1 MVVYTLTVFLGSFLL
16 FQIQPLFARFIL
28 PSYGGGSAVWT
39 TCMLSFQALLLA
51 GYGYAHGVT
60 TYVPGRRQWGVHLAL
75 LLVALAMV
83 PIAPDAS
90 GDLPA
95 ALHPALSIT
104 AVLGATIGLPYL
116 VLAASSPLLQVWA
129 GRASGTSPYRLFA
142 VSNAGALAGLL
153 TYPFVLEPLLPL
165 AGQADLWSAGFGL
178 YVLLCGGCAILAR
191 RTRPVA
197 HWSPADAGRVS
208 HGEAPRARDRL
219 LWVLLSACG
228 SLVLLATTSQMTQ
241 DVAVVPLLWVLPL
254 SLYLAT
260 FVICF
265 DHARWY
271 SRRVWTPL
279 YVVALAAVVYLFWRG
294 GAEEPLGLV
303 AQTAVYAGVVF
314 ACCMV
319 CHGEL
324 ARLKPETARLTSFYL
339 LVAAGGALGG
349 LFATLVAPAL
359 FVGMWEFPIA
369 LIGTR
374 VLLGLSTGWRAGNPF
389 RVSLRPLIATV
400 GVGAVVVS
408 VSVGLSDRR
417 GTLIEAGRSFYGALR
432 VYDRE
437 VGIREPVVSRSL
449 YHGGIVHG
457 SQFVRRDLRAL
468 PTTYYGVTSGVGI
481 TIANYPRRTGSDG
494 RAVEPG
500 GGLRIGVIGL
510 GAGTVAA
517 HGVPGDLFRFYEIDP
532 DVARIANEHFFFLA
546 ESRSITETIIGDAR
560 RSLER
565 ELAQG
570 ESQQFDILVVDA
582 FSGDAIPVHLLTRE
596 AVELYWRHLR
606 PGGALVTHIS
616 NTHLDLQPVLRG
628 VARALDIQA
637 VLIANE
643 DDALGT
649 FDAEWVLMT
658 ENRQLLDAVE
668 PFVTP
673 WSARSRSARL
683 WTDDYS
689 TLLGL
694 FR

>member
-1 MVVYTLTVFLGSFLL
+1 MIVYTLTVFIGSFLL

-51 GYGYAHGVT
+51 GYGYAHGLT
-60 TYVPGRRQWGVHLAL
+60 TYVPGRRQWGVHIAL
-75 LLVALAMV
+75 LLMALALI
-83 PIAPDAS
+83 PITPGDRWIPPDS
-90 GDLPA
+90 LNPT
-95 ALHPALSIT
+95 LSIT
-104 AVLGATIGLPYL
+104 GVLGATIGLPYL
-116 VLAASSPLLQVWA
+116 VLAASSPLLQSWA
-129 GRASGTSPYRLFA
+129 GSVSGMSPYRLFA
-142 VSNAGALAGLL
+142 VSNAGSLAGLL
-153 TYPFVLEPLLPL
+153 TYPFVLEPVLPL
-165 AGQADLWSAGFGL
+165 AAQAELWSVGFGL
-178 YVLLCGGCAILAR
+178 YVLLCGGCAVLAR
-191 RTRPVA
+191 STPPVLDQ
-197 HWSPADAGRVS
+197 PTAGRGDTSQLPV
-208 HGEAPRARDRL
+208 RDRV

-265 DHARWY
+265 DHDRWY

-279 YVVALAAVVYLFWRG
+279 YVLALSAVVYLFWRH
-294 GAEEPLGLV
+294 GAEEPLGLI

-324 ARLKPETARLTSFYL
+324 ARLKPDTHRLTSFYL
-339 LVAAGGALGG
+339 MVAAGGALGG

-369 LIGTR
+369 LVGTR
-374 VLLGLSTGWRAGNPF
+374 VLLGVSTGWRAGDAF
-389 RVSLRPLIATV
+389 RVSFRPLILATA
-400 GVGAVVVS
+400 VGAAVVY
-408 VSVGLSDRR
+408 VSVGLSDQR
-417 GTLIEAGRSFYGALR
+417 GTRIEASRNFYGVLR
-432 VYDRE
+432 VYDRD
-437 VGIREPVVSRSL
+437 VGPQDSIESRSL

-457 SQFVRRDLRAL
+457 SQFVRSDLRAV
-468 PTTYYGVTSGVGI
+468 PTTYYGVTSGVGV
-481 TIANYPRRTGSDG
+481 TIAKYPRRVGDDARG
-494 RAVEPG
+494 PEHG
-500 GGLRIGVIGL
+500 DGLRIGVVGL

-517 HGVPGDLFRFYEIDP
+517 HGSPGDIVRFYEIDP
-532 DVARIANEHFFFLA
+532 DVVRIANEHFFFMA
-546 ESRSITETIIGDAR
+546 ESRSVTETVIGDAR

-570 ESQQFDILVVDA
+570 GSQQFDILAVDA

-628 VARALDIQA
+628 VARALGKPA
-637 VLIANE
+637 VLIAND

-649 FDAEWVLMT
+649 LDAEWVLMT
-658 ENRQLLDAVE
+658 ENRELLDAVE
-668 PFVTP
+668 PFVTR
-673 WSARSRSARL
+673 WSERSRSDRL
-683 WTDDYS
+683 WTDDHS